1 MDRND
6 QGSTRKLVTAGGN
19 HVTDHPNFLITENQE
34 QAFMEHSI
42 LQWFVDESLLQ
53 NLLAGQPTWILLL
66 IIVVCIVML
75 SKGADW
81 MVDGV
86 VDLATRTGMPKI
98 VIGATVVSLG
108 TTLPEAFVS
117 VMAAY
122 MGNPGLALGN
132 GVGSIIADTGLIFGL
147 TCVLAAVPVNRYILN
162 RTGWVQVG
170 SATLLVVIAVWMLF
184 TAAEGEQPM
193 LGRPVG
199 FFFLALLVGYLYITY
214 VWAKQGGNV
223 MVEDNGE
230 AEELR
235 GLALCWLMVT
245 GGLILIILGARV
257 LVPAA
262 SEIAL
267 RFGVPEDVIAATMVA
282 FGTSLPELMTAIAAV
297 RKGHPEITV
306 GNIVGADVLN
316 ILFVIGAAAAAAP
329 LAIPDNFFHFHFPAM
344 LIILF
349 SFRAFI
355 SMNTDGM
362 FKRWQGVWLLS
373 VYVIYVVLQYAL
385 NIEGAH

>member
-1 MDRND
+1 MN
-6 QGSTRKLVTAGGN
+6 V
-19 HVTDHPNFLITENQE
+19 
-34 QAFMEHSI
+34 
-42 LQWFVDESLLQ
+42 SLLQ
-53 NLLAGQPTWILLL
+53 LISDEAFLQQFLAELSTASLLG
-66 IIVVCIVML
+66 IIIICVALL

-81 MVDGV
+81 MIDGV
-86 VDLATRTGMPKI
+86 VDLAERTGLPKI

-147 TCVLAAVPVNRYILN
+147 TCVLATVPVNRFILN

-170 SATLLVVIAVWMLF
+170 AATLLVAIAVIPLLRGD
-184 TAAEGEQPM
+184 AEPVLE
-193 LGRPVG
+193 RWVG
-199 FFFLALLVGYLYITY
+199 FLFLLLLVGYLYITY
-214 VWAKQGGNV
+214 VWARQGSV
-223 MVEDNGE
+223 MVMEEGEEDS
-230 AEELR
+230 AQELM
-235 GLALCWLMVT
+235 GIGKCWLLVI
-245 GGLILIILGARV
+245 GGLLMIVAGARV

-267 RFGVPEDVIAATMVA
+267 RFGVPDDVVAATMVA

-316 ILFVIGAAAAAAP
+316 CLFVIGAAAVAAP
-329 LAIPDNFFHFHFPAM
+329 LAIPENFYYFHFPAM

-349 SFRAFI
+349 SFRVFI
-355 SMNTDGM
+355 SMNRSGV
-362 FKRWQGVWLLS
+362 FHRWQGGWLLAVYA
-373 VYVIYVVLQYAL
+373 VYVFLGYAL
-385 NIEGAH
+385 NVESAHPV

>member
-1 MDRND
+1 MD
-6 QGSTRKLVTAGGN
+6 S
-19 HVTDHPNFLITENQE
+19 
-34 QAFMEHSI
+34 
-42 LQWFVDESLLQ
+42 SLLRWIGDEQ
-53 NLLAGQPTWILLL
+53 LLVDLMADQSTLVLLG
-66 IIVVCIVML
+66 IIIVCIVLL

-81 MVDGV
+81 MIDGV
-86 VDLATRTGMPKI
+86 VDLAERTGLPKI

-147 TCVLAAVPVNRYILN
+147 TCVLAAVPVNRFILN

-170 SATLLVVIAVWMLF
+170 SAALLVVLAVAAMQ
-184 TAAEGEQPM
+184 TADGAEPM
-193 LGRPVG
+193 LERWVG
-199 FFFLALLVGYLYITY
+199 YLFLALLVLYLYMTY
-214 VWAKQGGNV
+214 LWAKQS
-223 MVEDNGE
+223 DGE
-230 AEELR
+230 HPQQAQQEPQQLR
-235 GLALCWLMVT
+235 GVLHCWLMVI
-245 GGLILIILGARV
+245 GGLILVVAGARV

-262 SEIAL
+262 SEIASRL
-267 RFGVPEDVIAATMVA
+267 GVPEDVIAATMVA

-316 ILFVIGAAAAAAP
+316 TLFVIGAAAAARP
-329 LAIPDNFFHFHFPAM
+329 LAIPDNFYYFHFPAM

-349 SFRAFI
+349 SFRVFI
-355 SMNTDGM
+355 SLNKEGV
-362 FKRWQGVWLLS
+362 FHRWQGFWLLAVYG
-373 VYVIYVVLQYAL
+373 VYVILQYVL
-385 NIEGAH
+385 NIGAAH